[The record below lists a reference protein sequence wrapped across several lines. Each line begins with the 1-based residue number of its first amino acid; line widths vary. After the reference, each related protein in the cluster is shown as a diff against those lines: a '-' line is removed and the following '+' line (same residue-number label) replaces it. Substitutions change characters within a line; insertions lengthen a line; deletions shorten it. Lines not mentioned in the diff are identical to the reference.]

1 MSCLE
6 SQPENTRTIHGR
18 QENVEMQIAYVGLL
32 IAGEGNLS
40 CRQVAVR
47 HGQTVQ
53 PPAET
58 RDPCRFGAPA
68 LSSSCAALRL

>member
-1 MSCLE
+1 MLGSL
-6 SQPENTRTIHGR
+6 PENTRTIHGR
-18 QENVEMQIAYVGLL
+18 QENVEMQIAYVGIP

-47 HGQTVQ
+47 HGQTMQ
-53 PPAET
+53 PPAKT
-58 RDPCRFGAPA
+58 WDPCRSGAPA